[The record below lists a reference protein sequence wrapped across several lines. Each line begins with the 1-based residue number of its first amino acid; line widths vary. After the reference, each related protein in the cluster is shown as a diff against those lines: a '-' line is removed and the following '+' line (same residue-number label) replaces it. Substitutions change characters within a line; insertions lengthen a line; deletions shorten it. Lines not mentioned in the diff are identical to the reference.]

1 MNATTKSVGM
11 KRTFNNVDNSPKSIN
26 KRRLFDE
33 TSTFNGSSDAGTIT
47 TYERMNRPMHQN
59 CINKLSDP
67 SLGKPISCGLIIERV
82 FVIFVLLNLFFF
94 YYGPK
99 KKRIFF

>member
-1 MNATTKSVGM
+1 MAQYKQYDTGDTVSKIVLNSTTKSVGM

-33 TSTFNGSSDAGTIT
+33 TSTFNGSSDAGAIT
-47 TYERMNRPMHQN
+47 TYGMMHQN

-67 SLGKPISCGLIIERV
+67 SLGKPISSGHI
-82 FVIFVLLNLFFF
+82 N
-94 YYGPK
+94 
-99 KKRIFF
+99 